1 VKRDDSLVNLRS
13 IVSPVDF
20 SDPSRRALRWAGA
33 FAARF
38 GSRLTVVSV
47 VDPLL
52 AEAARVRLGQDLSKQ
67 ETEPLREFV
76 ATTLSK
82 GAPAQTAFRTAI
94 GDAASSILEVAAAEH
109 ADLIVMGTQGL
120 GGIRKWLLGSTTE
133 RVLRRTKTSVLAVPF
148 AGESHA
154 APDAG
159 VVSHILAATDFS
171 EASVAAAKVAADLA
185 RVFSAKLTLTHIV
198 EPLAVPP
205 QLVPLVEES
214 DEVRV
219 GAARTELHALAE
231 KICGGQC
238 EEVVAVGR
246 PADMV
251 GSIVEDR
258 RAQLIV
264 MGLASE
270 QGAFSQRPGSI
281 AYRVLSSTAVPVLVV
296 PVLASASGR
305 PS

>member
-13 IVSPVDF
+13 ILSPVDF
-20 SDPSRRALRWAGA
+20 SDPSRRALRWAAA

-52 AEAARVRLGQDLSKQ
+52 AEAAKVRLGRDLAKQ

-76 ATTLSK
+76 ASTLSK
-82 GAPAQTAFRTAI
+82 AAPAQTAFRTAI
-94 GDAASSILEVAAAEH
+94 GDAASSILEVAAAEQ

-148 AGESHA
+148 GGES

-171 EASVAAAKVAADLA
+171 DASVAAAKLAADLA

-231 KICGGQC
+231 KVCGSQC
-238 EEVVAVGR
+238 DEVVAVGR
-246 PADMV
+246 PADTV

-281 AYRVLSSTAVPVLVV
+281 AYRVLSSTSVPVLVV

-305 PS
+305 SS